1 MNYPILEIDLEKLR
15 YNTKVEIDYLN
26 TQGIEVMGV
35 NKVFNGMVE
44 TAEAI
49 VQGGIKVVAES
60 IAANLIKIKDLP
72 CEKALL
78 RSPGLSE
85 IPDVIKYADIS
96 LASEIITIVALSK
109 EAVKQ
114 NKTHKILLMID
125 MGDIRE
131 GIWFENQEEIETA
144 IQRIIALPNLDIYGL
159 GTNFGCY
166 GTVLA
171 SEENARKFIDIAYKL
186 EKKYSFKF
194 KYLSGG
200 NCSSYHLV
208 EKGLLPKEI
217 NHLRIGGQHIFGIE
231 YVEGRYLEGYV
242 HSTKDINQYVSDA
255 YILKS
260 EIIEL
265 RHKPTVPRG
274 ELGVDS
280 FMKTKSFIDR
290 GVRKQ
295 AILSF
300 GLQEVPY
307 ENIQPTKEGIQ
318 VLGQTSNHT
327 IIDIEDAKQEY
338 QVGDIITFEIDYTAL
353 MFLCNASSVSKVFIH
368 KKKS

>member
-1 MNYPILEIDLEKLR
+1 MHYPVLEIDLKKLR
-15 YNTKVEIDYLN
+15 DNSKIEIDYLN
-26 TQGIEVMGV
+26 KQGIEVMGV
-35 NKVFNGMVE
+35 NKVFNGVFE

-49 VQGGIKVVAES
+49 VQGGVKVVAES
-60 IAANLIKIKDLP
+60 IVANLIKIKDLP

-85 IPDVIKYADIS
+85 ISDVIKYADIS

-194 KYLSGG
+194 NFLSKAA
-200 NCSSYHLV
+200 C
-208 EKGLLPKEI
+208 
-217 NHLRIGGQHIFGIE
+217 
-231 YVEGRYLEGYV
+231 
-242 HSTKDINQYVSDA
+242 
-255 YILKS
+255 KS
-260 EIIEL
+260 I
-265 RHKPTVPRG
+265 PV
-274 ELGVDS
+274 
-280 FMKTKSFIDR
+280 
-290 GVRKQ
+290 
-295 AILSF
+295 
-300 GLQEVPY
+300 
-307 ENIQPTKEGIQ
+307 
-318 VLGQTSNHT
+318 
-327 IIDIEDAKQEY
+327 
-338 QVGDIITFEIDYTAL
+338 
-353 MFLCNASSVSKVFIH
+353 
-368 KKKS
+368 